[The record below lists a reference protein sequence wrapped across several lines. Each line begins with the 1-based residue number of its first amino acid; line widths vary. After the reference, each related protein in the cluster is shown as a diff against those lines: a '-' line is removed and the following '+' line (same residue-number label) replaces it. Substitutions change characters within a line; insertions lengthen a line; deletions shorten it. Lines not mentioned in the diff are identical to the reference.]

1 MHPPRK
7 VLVASLSERAEG
19 PLGTAPYRELSP
31 FLVGGGFHQQC
42 LLAWPAG
49 WQMWV
54 GTLQDTLMAEPEPP
68 THRGGAECSSCR
80 SSVSTTGAR
89 PPFRSAVPTY
99 HSGPFLR
106 YILPTPVFFQIPS
119 PLRWSHVRIFW
130 VSGSDSEP
138 TARLG
143 LRLAGGLFLSPE
155 VPVPHTP
162 PCLQAIA

>member
-7 VLVASLSERAEG
+7 VLVASVSERAEG

-68 THRGGAECSSCR
+68 THR
-80 SSVSTTGAR
+80 VVL
-89 PPFRSAVPTY
+89 SAPVV
-99 HSGPFLR
+99 GPLSPQPKPGRLSAPRFLR
-106 YILPTPVFFQIPS
+106 TTLALSYAIFCQLLSFSKFLLPCVGAMFAF
-119 PLRWSHVRIFW
+119 
-130 VSGSDSEP
+130 SGSVAL
-138 TARLG
+138 T
-143 LRLAGGLFLSPE
+143 LSPQQGSGC
-155 VPVPHTP
+155 VWLVGSS
-162 PCLQAIA
+162 